1 MIGDV
6 TRRLSLEQLLEA
18 MPDPLGEIL
27 TRTYGLFDSDKQPLD
42 AVAEKL
48 ALSLDEVEKLRL
60 KGIRRLRDPRLDY
73 LSPWTQEALYEEIWQ
88 RLSDANRLYVMRGN
102 VDERAMERLN
112 GELALELAKYYGSV
126 GDCLSQIAVTTDKSW
141 ARPGC
146 ALDEIKD
153 AITLLSGLK
162 ERYGLP
168 RPFNTVV
175 TLSGKAPALL
185 AAAIVL
191 STHFV
196 HGPQYGFHAGY
207 VIDAPAGAR
216 SIRIV
221 RLHRLMR
228 RYWRHEPVHT
238 RQLISLYRE
247 HHSDDELDSSATFIA
262 TRSAP
267 FLFLK
272 TANHHWLCLYP
283 ETNAEG
289 VPQETDLEF
298 GSIFF
303 KTGLEKVSARA
314 TVRSI
319 LREEAPMTR
328 RELKKTL
335 MFRSNGQ
342 YNDNHLGN
350 VYENDCEIV
359 HLAPN
364 VFGLEEMVGEL
375 CAQEQSIKKLLNKQ
389 DCMCFVEARAAGEP
403 RDLYPLW
410 NTAMEY
416 RWCCWAENHL
426 SARAF
431 EAMLFVSEPEQ
442 WPAGT
447 PEQEQEQWSDKKRR
461 LGRYRPSRKRA
472 YSLDKATPSLKH
484 LFRVAVD
491 AKAQGDISWVRVNWI
506 TRRRL
511 AVPSRA
517 CTLLAF
523 LVALDVLD
531 QVEHWCLRHPVGAK
545 IEPFVDRLHRELYL
559 TGSLQWNSSVG
570 REILEALRKAET
582 RTDLKLIAPHQ
593 IRSLVLG
600 VEEEIVPTT
609 GEADRPSPQR
619 DTEASDQETSIDNS
633 GAQAEQL
640 KLFY

>member
-1 MIGDV
+1 MIGGI
-6 TRRLSLEQLLEA
+6 THRLSLEQLLED
-18 MPDPLGEIL
+18 MPEPLGEIL
-27 TRTYGLFDSDKQPLD
+27 TLTYGLFDSDRQPLE
-42 AVAEKL
+42 AVAKKL
-48 ALSLDEVEKLRL
+48 ALSLDEAEKLRM

-73 LSPWTQEALYEEIWQ
+73 LSPWTQEALNEEIWQ

-102 VDERAMERLN
+102 VDERAIERLN
-112 GELALELAKYYGSV
+112 GELALELVKRYGSL

-141 ARPGC
+141 VRPGC
-146 ALDEIKD
+146 GLDEIKN
-153 AITLLSGLK
+153 AIILLSRLK

-168 RPFNTVV
+168 RPFSTVV
-175 TLSGKAPALL
+175 TLSGKAPELLEAAVAL
-185 AAAIVL
+185 
-191 STHFV
+191 SSHFV
-196 HGPQYGFHAGY
+196 NGPQYGFHAGY

-228 RYWRHEPVHT
+228 RYWRHEPVRT
-238 RQLISLYRE
+238 RQLISRYRE
-247 HHSDDELDSSATFIA
+247 HHGDDELDSSATFIA
-262 TRSAP
+262 MRSAP

-272 TANHHWLCLYP
+272 TSHQHWLCLYP
-283 ETNAEG
+283 EDSVEDA
-289 VPQETDLEF
+289 PRETDLEF

-303 KTGLEKVSARA
+303 RTGLEEVSARA

-319 LREEAPMTR
+319 LREEAPMTHK
-328 RELKKTL
+328 ELKKTL
-335 MFRSNGQ
+335 VLRSNGQ

-350 VYENDCEIV
+350 VYENDCGIV
-359 HLAPN
+359 HLAPS
-364 VFGLEEMVGEL
+364 VLGLEEMAGEL
-375 CAQEQSIKKLLNKQ
+375 CAQEQSTEKLLNKQ
-389 DCMCFVEARAAGEP
+389 DCMCFVEARAAGES
-403 RDLYPLW
+403 RNLYPLW

-416 RWCCWAENHL
+416 SWCCWAEDHL

-431 EAMLFVSEPEQ
+431 EALLFVSEPEQ
-442 WPAGT
+442 WPAGK
-447 PEQEQEQWSDKKRR
+447 PEQQQWSDKKRR

-491 AKAQGDISWVRVNWI
+491 AKAKGDISWVRVNWI

-545 IEPFVDRLHRELYL
+545 IEPFIDRLHRELYL
-559 TGSLQWNSSVG
+559 TGSLQWSSSVG
-570 REILEALRKAET
+570 REILEALRKAEA

-600 VEEEIVPTT
+600 VEQEIEPTT

-619 DTEASDQETSIDNS
+619 DIEASDQETSIDNS

-640 KLFY
+640 KLF